1 MRDYHNLTQSTNYK
15 VRKAAIGMNDVELN
29 GNKAAV
35 KPFQACIASFNNI
48 YYIVPQNLFNV
59 LIIIVN

>member
-1 MRDYHNLTQSTNYK
+1 MRDYHNLTQSTHYK
-15 VRKAAIGMNDVELN
+15 VRKATIGMNDVELN

-35 KPFQACIASFNNI
+35 KPFHACIASFNNI
-48 YYIVPQNLFNV
+48 VPQNLINV